1 MNDVFGFRDLL
12 IDDKEVFVIVKKF
25 IKKDKMFFS
34 LEKVVKKF

>member
-25 IKKDKMFFS
+25 INEDKMFFS
-34 LEKVVKKF
+34 LEKVVKIF